1 MNRSLTVSMQELNT
15 AFKSGEKIFRTK
27 TELTKRK
34 KTFSVSTTDEEGKRG
49 YEEQLDIL
57 ASECNCIFRD
67 CSIVSVFV
75 AWGTPSDED
84 LIEEAVGYDF
94 ILVLS

>member
-1 MNRSLTVSMQELNT
+1 MNRSLTVSMQDLNT
-15 AFKSGEKIFRTK
+15 AFKSGKKIFRAK

-34 KTFSVSTTDEEGKRG
+34 KTFSVSTTDEDGEMG
-49 YEEQLDIL
+49 YEEQLSVL
-57 ASECNCIFRD
+57 ASECSCIFRD

-75 AWGTPSDED
+75 AWGNPSDEY
-84 LIEEAVGYDF
+84 LLEEARDYDF